1 MGMLVD
7 GHLPQIG
14 LGPSFAQSLVI
25 ALLVVVGAAVVV
37 RFEQSC
43 LRELA
48 QTPEYQLRLF
58 TRTGWITLIVLCIP
72 FGGLLFMSAG
82 RWQ

>member
-1 MGMLVD
+1 MGMFED

-14 LGPSFAQSLVI
+14 LGPSLAQSLVI
-25 ALLVVVGAAVVV
+25 ALLVVAAAIVVV
-37 RFEQSC
+37 RFERLC
-43 LRELA
+43 LQELA

-82 RWQ
+82 RWP